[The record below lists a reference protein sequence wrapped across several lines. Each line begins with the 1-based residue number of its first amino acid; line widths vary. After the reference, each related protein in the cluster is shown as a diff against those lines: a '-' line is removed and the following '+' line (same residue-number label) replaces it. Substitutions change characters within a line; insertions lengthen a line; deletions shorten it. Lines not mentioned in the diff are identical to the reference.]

1 MKKTLLLL
9 LVAMTFMGVNCP
21 FKDGEQVLV
30 ECQAVDLSD
39 NPLVKQKINLVSSDT
54 SDISFFINPVVVQQA
69 ETDSK
74 GNVSFFLN
82 FNTKKTFFVT
92 GDSTGSLKPL
102 QKFSIP
108 DIKFKNGTIFKMQFD
123 DVTTIKINMM
133 SNQAKLKSGSI
144 YAEHSEG
151 QGGSSL
157 SNNRLNTTFPINTPA
172 FDTTLNV
179 PMFSHAKFTIGGT
192 IITQDTSKWFNKVID
207 RNGKRDTV
215 FTLKF

>member
-9 LVAMTFMGVNCP
+9 LLAMTFMCVNCP
-21 FKDGEQVLV
+21 FKDGEQVLI

-39 NPLVKQKINLVSSDT
+39 NPLVKQKISLVSSDT
-54 SDISFFINPVVVQQA
+54 FDTSFFVNPVVVQQA

-74 GNVSFFLN
+74 GKVSFLLN
-82 FNTKKTFFVT
+82 FNTKKAFFVI
-92 GDSTGSLKPL
+92 GDSTSSLKPL

-108 DIKFKNGTIFKMQFD
+108 EIKLKDGTTFKMQFD
-123 DVTTIKINMM
+123 DVTTIKIKMV
-133 SNQAKLKSGSI
+133 SNQPRLKSGSI
-144 YAEHSEG
+144 FIEHGEG
-151 QGGSSL
+151 QGGRSF
-157 SNNRLNTTFPINTPA
+157 NNNNLFTTFPINTTA
-172 FDTTLNV
+172 FDTTFNA

-192 IITQDTSKWFNKVID
+192 ITTQDTSKGINKVIE